1 MAQWMALSQ
10 VGSYG
15 RRQISAEPQATEVN
29 PTQLVRAERPSV
41 LPQINHAEEAAIL
54 QGQPIQTATLLTGT
68 QAKAQLE
75 TPLIWAETTAT
86 SSPQILVQLTEPL
99 LTPDETIGLPAGTQ
113 LVAQVLTVDESGL
126 VQLSVTAYRQ
136 AGADIPL
143 PDGAIQLLGPGDT
156 PLMAQKQ
163 YDPGPDIA
171 RMDFNIATMSGLVRA
186 AELLN
191 QPKSSTVITNTG
203 GSTIT
208 QDTGEPNI
216 LAGVLEGA
224 FGELSEQMAE
234 RNQKALEDIL
244 NRPTVWY
251 LPPGAEVEVYINQTV
266 TL

>member
-1 MAQWMALSQ
+1 
-10 VGSYG
+10 
-15 RRQISAEPQATEVN
+15 
-29 PTQLVRAERPSV
+29 
-41 LPQINHAEEAAIL
+41 
-54 QGQPIQTATLLTGT
+54 
-68 QAKAQLE
+68 
-75 TPLIWAETTAT
+75 
-86 SSPQILVQLTEPL
+86 
-99 LTPDETIGLPAGTQ
+99 
-113 LVAQVLTVDESGL
+113 
-126 VQLSVTAYRQ
+126 
-136 AGADIPL
+136 
-143 PDGAIQLLGPGDT
+143 
-156 PLMAQKQ
+156 MAQKQ

-224 FGELSEQMAE
+224 FGELSEQMAD

-251 LPPGAEVEVYINQTV
+251 LPPGAEVNVYINQTV